1 MNEHP
6 VFIDAHVHLKNVVAA
21 SDILHACVTAVRD
34 AGMKTNAVSGRLPPR
49 LHHSGL
55 TIHSA
60 GWAIYKDG
68 GYGSMLGV
76 PVETRQD
83 IKREISR
90 LKTAGAAI
98 IKVVGSGI
106 VDLGRPFG
114 LTRGGFEEDELRL
127 IAETAGDAGIDVMVH
142 ANGEEAVLA
151 AAKAGVRSIEH
162 GFFVTERALD
172 LLAERRIFWV
182 PTVGALVRAAEA
194 RGDKDFID
202 HVRHIIDGHLK
213 MIKKAFDRGVPLA
226 VGTDCVLPDRRYIE
240 YYRAELEYLESAGLS
255 RQDVFAIAT
264 EGGRRLLRI

>member
-1 MNEHP
+1 MHEHT
-6 VFIDAHVHLKNVVAA
+6 VFIDAHVHLNSLEAV
-21 SDILHACVTAVRD
+21 SDILHACVAAVRD
-34 AGMKTNAVSGRLPPR
+34 AGIKTNAVSGRLPPR
-49 LHHSGL
+49 LHPSGL

-60 GWAIYKDG
+60 GWAIYKAG

-83 IKREISR
+83 IKKEILR

-127 IAETAGDAGIDVMVH
+127 IIEFAAEEGLDVMVH
-142 ANGEEAVLA
+142 ANGDEAVLA
-151 AAKAGVRSIEH
+151 AAKAGARSIEH
-162 GFFVTERALD
+162 GFFMTERAID

-182 PTVGALVRAAEA
+182 PTVGALVRVAEA
-194 RGDKDFID
+194 RGEKDFID
-202 HVRHIIDGHLK
+202 HVRLIIDGHLK

-226 VGTDCVLPDRRYIE
+226 VGTDCVLPERRYNE
-240 YYRAELEYLESAGLS
+240 YYRAELGYLESAGLS
-255 RQDVFAIAT
+255 RQDVLAVAA
-264 EGGRRLLRI
+264 EGGRRLLGI